1 DAEFDLGPNSDTAT
15 SSPESIRTGNESDK
29 RKVTRIITIVL
40 LLMRQK
46 LAAAIEATGEQA
58 EGGGHIIAPK
68 EVGVELLFLD
78 TVISLGV
85 SASGRS
91 MRSRTYWV
99 GKIGEKRPSRFEW
112 III

>member
-1 DAEFDLGPNSDTAT
+1 MLGRWRLWVAVDAEFDLGPNSDTAT

-58 EGGGHIIAPK
+58 EGSGHIVAPK
-68 EVGVELLFLD
+68 EVGVELLFWEYGYF
-78 TVISLGV
+78 TGS
-85 SASGRS
+85 
-91 MRSRTYWV
+91 
-99 GKIGEKRPSRFEW
+99 
-112 III
+112 